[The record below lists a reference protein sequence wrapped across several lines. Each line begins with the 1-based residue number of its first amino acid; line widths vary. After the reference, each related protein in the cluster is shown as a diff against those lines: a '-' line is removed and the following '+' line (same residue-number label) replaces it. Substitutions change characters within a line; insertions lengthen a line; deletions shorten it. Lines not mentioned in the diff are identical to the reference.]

1 MISYTASQPWPF
13 PSSLMVG
20 FSASAMKNSCEPY
33 SAASENDNAVAV
45 SSEKLIVV
53 DEVRA
58 LPQTSAD
65 KLELEVFVRKPISS
79 LCFQLRVIESGS
91 V

>member
-1 MISYTASQPWPF
+1 MTSYTASQPWPF

-20 FSASAMKNSCEPY
+20 FSASALKNPSEPY
-33 SAASENDNAVAV
+33 SADSENDNAIAV
-45 SSEKLIVV
+45 SADKLAVV

-65 KLELEVFVRKPISS
+65 KIELEVFNTIHLFP
-79 LCFQLRVIESGS
+79 LFFLS

>member
-1 MISYTASQPWPF
+1 MASQPWPF

-20 FSASAMKNSCEPY
+20 FSASAMKKSSASEPY
-33 SAASENDNAVAV
+33 RADSDNDDAIAISSANLMS
-45 SSEKLIVV
+45 VV

-65 KLELEVFVRKPISS
+65 KIELEVFQHLLNRLMIEFEPI
-79 LCFQLRVIESGS
+79 
-91 V
+91 